1 VSVEVAVF
9 TPRPPVNLFESA
21 TLQVGT
27 DFQNLIQPTLYA
39 QVDGRGQV
47 QDLRNTTA
55 IITRAQLS
63 NTSGTERLV
72 TFRVRSSRRITY
84 NTTVTA
90 AAGQNSLRIDR
101 FTRSRGVGAYGYDW
115 TDTPPTRLTAEPV
128 GTGSNARALSWT
140 PNSQYLAM
148 AFDNA
153 SFRVYDATS
162 AFSTVYTSPATPSPI
177 RPSQVAW
184 SPTGRYL
191 AVTYLNAEGLDQPFL
206 RVFDF
211 DTIGAPVEVPISDN
225 LIRVTRTPND
235 IVWGGPSGRYLFIG
249 NAGPTR
255 VAVYDWNTGSPV
267 FASALSTTLSTGV
280 VGNVIGIAPNANGS
294 RIAVSCSGGPRL
306 LVFTFPSAITA
317 SRIVNDI
324 FADNSQVLPGARG
337 VAWSANSRY
346 LVHLS
351 SPSATIPFTVYDF
364 DSGVALLPFPAA
376 LPPLPRLAA
385 VSWSPD
391 GRYICFGHAEAVR
404 YTYYPLALP
413 YVLLYDL
420 NSGTPVRVT
429 SSPALQGFGSVLG
442 TGWSPDG
449 DTLMI
454 AGWAYDRFYP
464 ATGVDNVRLL
474 DPEGNNVVVNGSFE
488 DTTGMTRTSFGFTA
502 VGEIVGWFSD
512 GDPAAELF
520 FPALRFVDAFA
531 TDGSVYLDPVANN
544 SFLLAPNSAQLRQNF
559 NALTAGATYRLSLD
573 VTSSLNS
580 DIGVRVRWN
589 GTPVDIGGET
599 VLPIVEDF
607 ALVSAAV
614 PANSTVDAPLTKHML
629 AYGDT
634 LQVRASG
641 GGVDAVVSYV
651 LNTQEA
657 VVTITAPP
665 DPSPDEEPGP

>member
-1 VSVEVAVF
+1 MSVEVAVF

-55 IITRAQLS
+55 IVTRAQLS
-63 NTSGTERLV
+63 NSGGTERLV
-72 TFRVRSSRRITY
+72 TFQVRSSRRVTY
-84 NTTVTA
+84 TAEVTA
-90 AAGQNSLRIDR
+90 TAGQNWLRIDR
-101 FTRSRGVGAYGYDW
+101 STRPRGVAAFGYDW
-115 TDTPPTRLTAEPV
+115 TDMPPTRLAAEPADLA
-128 GTGSNARALSWT
+128 SNARSLSWT
-140 PNSQYLAM
+140 PDSQYLAM
-148 AFDNA
+148 SFDST
-153 SFRVYDATS
+153 SFRIYDATDG
-162 AFSTVYTSPATPSPI
+162 FSTVYTSPAAPSPVQ
-177 RPSQVAW
+177 PFQVAW

-191 AVTYLNAEGLDQPFL
+191 AVTYENAEGLDQPFL

-211 DTIGAPVEVPISDN
+211 DVFAAPVEVPIPDN
-225 LIRVTRTPND
+225 LIRVSRTPND

-280 VGNVIGIAPNANGS
+280 VGNVIGIAPNADGS

-324 FADNSQVLPGARG
+324 FADNSQVLPGTRG

-351 SPSATIPFTVYDF
+351 SPSSTVPFTVYDF
-364 DSGVALLPFPAA
+364 NSGVALLPFPAA
-376 LPPLPRLAA
+376 LPALPRFRG

-391 GRYICFGHAEAVR
+391 GRYICFGHSEAAR
-404 YTYYPLALP
+404 YTYYAIPLP

-420 NSGTPVRVT
+420 DSGTPVRVT
-429 SSPALQGFGSVLG
+429 VSPRVQGFGAVLG

-449 DTLMI
+449 GTLML

-474 DPEGNNVVVNGSFE
+474 DPSGNNVVVNGSFE
-488 DTTGMTRTSFGFTA
+488 DTTGMTRTGFGFAA

-512 GDPAAELF
+512 GDPDAQLF
-520 FPALRFVDAFA
+520 FPAQRFVDAFA

-544 SFLLAPNSAQLRQNF
+544 SFLLAPNSARLRQNLA
-559 NALTAGATYRLSLD
+559 ALTEGATYRLSLD

-580 DIGVRVRWN
+580 DIGIRVLWN
-589 GTPVDIGGET
+589 GSPVNIGGET

-607 ALVSAAV
+607 ALASVPV

-657 VVTITAPP
+657 VVTITVPP
-665 DPSPDEEPGP
+665 EPLPDEELGP